1 MRKTALKINLLIML
15 FASFLADIY
24 LTIFSFDNIWSLLL
38 NENGVSFDE
47 TVIGKFIDV
56 INDGAFYKELF
67 SEGEYSI
74 GYVVIAIIVLLAVA
88 VVATVFYRKIFQ
100 KRTMWT
106 VWLAFII
113 PVPTIMMPFYPI
125 ICLVFFILFTVFAI
139 KDIRK
144 FNER

>member
-15 FASFLADIY
+15 VASFLADIY

-113 PVPTIMMPFYPI
+113 PAPTIMMPFYPI